1 MRRRKKPAGG
11 LVEVGQLL
19 EGALKALGAKG
30 DFEKFQVER
39 KCRELLG
46 VKSSRALKEVS
57 LRGRTVR
64 MAFDHSIWL
73 NEVGFHR
80 DEILKALQREFPG
93 IGIQQL
99 DLTLWRQSRP

>member
-1 MRRRKKPAGG
+1 MRRKKKPAGG

-19 EGALKALGAKG
+19 EGALKALGVKG
-30 DFEKFQVER
+30 DFEKFRVER

-46 VKSSRALKEVS
+46 EKSSRALKEVT

-73 NEVGFHR
+73 NEVGFR
-80 DEILKALQREFPG
+80 KEEILKALQAEFPQAG
-93 IGIQQL
+93 IRQL
-99 DLTLWRQSRP
+99 DLILWRRSRP